1 MESLKKLKDFYW
13 PYKKMFLWSLVSML
27 LMTAITVVYPIILQ
41 MTIDDVILGGRYSLV
56 IWISLGFITVMAAK
70 GAATFFHQYLGDMF
84 GIRSVYR
91 LRKEL
96 YAKLQRLPFKY
107 YDSAKTGDLMSR
119 LTADVEGIRFFLS
132 FGFAEAIRFILL
144 VTFSLSVMFSY
155 SVPLTLVTIASLP
168 FLGAAVYRFD
178 KKVHPAFRSIRKSF
192 ARLNTKVQENISG
205 MNTVKSLSKEDF
217 EIQNFTHS
225 NDHFRTKNLNASFI
239 MSKFF
244 PLMEFI
250 GNICL
255 VALLSFG
262 GWLVMQNSLKPG
274 ELVAFFSLV
283 NYLMWPIMN
292 LGYVINL
299 FSQAKASGERLLEI
313 LDAEEEITDSGLA
326 VKNGRLNGNVVF
338 SDVSLQYTKENA
350 EALHGVSFQ
359 AERGKTIGLIGA
371 TGSGKSSIVQLL
383 SRFYEPTSGRITI
396 DGKPLEHYSIKMLR
410 SNIGVV
416 PQESFLFSS
425 TIRSNISYGK
435 PDASMD
441 EIVESAKRAQAHD
454 FIMELP
460 NQYDTM
466 LGERGLGLSGGQKQR
481 IAIARAICLNPGI
494 LILDDSTS
502 AVDMETEHRI
512 QLALREVMRDRT
524 TFIIAHRISSLKHA
538 DEILVLDKGVVKERG
553 THEQLM
559 EENGLY
565 KRIFDLQY
573 KDQNVLNEP
582 HFAG

>member
-13 PYKKMFLWSLVSML
+13 PYKKMFLWSIASML

-41 MTIDDVILGGRYSLV
+41 MTIDEVILGGKYGLV
-56 IWISLGFITVMAAK
+56 IWISLGFIAVMAAK

-178 KKVHPAFRSIRKSF
+178 KKVHPAFRNIRKSF

-299 FSQAKASGERLLEI
+299 FSQAKASGERL
-313 LDAEEEITDSGLA
+313 
-326 VKNGRLNGNVVF
+326 
-338 SDVSLQYTKENA
+338 
-350 EALHGVSFQ
+350 
-359 AERGKTIGLIGA
+359 
-371 TGSGKSSIVQLL
+371 
-383 SRFYEPTSGRITI
+383 
-396 DGKPLEHYSIKMLR
+396 
-410 SNIGVV
+410 
-416 PQESFLFSS
+416 
-425 TIRSNISYGK
+425 
-435 PDASMD
+435 
-441 EIVESAKRAQAHD
+441 
-454 FIMELP
+454 
-460 NQYDTM
+460 
-466 LGERGLGLSGGQKQR
+466 
-481 IAIARAICLNPGI
+481 
-494 LILDDSTS
+494 
-502 AVDMETEHRI
+502 
-512 QLALREVMRDRT
+512 
-524 TFIIAHRISSLKHA
+524 
-538 DEILVLDKGVVKERG
+538 
-553 THEQLM
+553 
-559 EENGLY
+559 
-565 KRIFDLQY
+565 
-573 KDQNVLNEP
+573 
-582 HFAG
+582 

>member
-13 PYKKMFLWSLVSML
+13 PYKKMFLWSIASML

-41 MTIDDVILGGRYSLV
+41 MTIDEVILGGKYGLV
-56 IWISLGFITVMAAK
+56 IWISLGFIAVMAAK

-178 KKVHPAFRSIRKSF
+178 KKVHPAFRNIRKSF

-313 LDAEEEITDSGLA
+313 LDAEEEITDTEQA
-326 VKNGRLNGNVVF
+326 VKSGRLNGDVAF

-371 TGSGKSSIVQLL
+371 TGSGKSSIIQLL

-396 DGKPLEHYSIKMLR
+396 DGKPLEHYSLKMLR

-441 EIVESAKRAQAHD
+441 EIIESAKRAQAHD

-481 IAIARAICLNPGI
+481 IAIARAICMNPGI

-524 TFIIAHRISSLKHA
+524 TFIIAHRISSLSMPTKSLFSIKA
-538 DEILVLDKGVVKERG
+538 
-553 THEQLM
+553 
-559 EENGLY
+559 
-565 KRIFDLQY
+565 
-573 KDQNVLNEP
+573 
-582 HFAG
+582 

>member
-13 PYKKMFLWSLVSML
+13 PYKKMFLWSIASML

-41 MTIDDVILGGRYSLV
+41 MTIDEVILGGKYGLV
-56 IWISLGFITVMAAK
+56 IWISLGFIAVMAAK

-178 KKVHPAFRSIRKSF
+178 KKVHPAFRNIRKSF

-313 LDAEEEITDSGLA
+313 LDAEEEITDTEQA
-326 VKNGRLNGNVVF
+326 VKSGRLNGDVVF

-371 TGSGKSSIVQLL
+371 TGSGKSSIIQLL

-396 DGKPLEHYSIKMLR
+396 DGKPLEHYSLKMLR

-441 EIVESAKRAQAHD
+441 EIIESAKRAQAHD

-481 IAIARAICLNPGI
+481 IAIARAICMNPGI

-553 THEQLM
+553 THKQLM
-559 EENGLY
+559 EANGLY

>member
-13 PYKKMFLWSLVSML
+13 PYKKMFLWSIASML

-41 MTIDDVILGGRYSLV
+41 MTIDEVILGGKYGLV
-56 IWISLGFITVMAAK
+56 IWISLGFIAVMAAK

-178 KKVHPAFRSIRKSF
+178 KKVHPAFRNIRKSF

-313 LDAEEEITDSGLA
+313 LDAEEEITDTEQA
-326 VKNGRLNGNVVF
+326 VKSGRLNGDVAF

-371 TGSGKSSIVQLL
+371 TGSGKSSIIQLL

-396 DGKPLEHYSIKMLR
+396 DGKPLEHYSLKMLR

-441 EIVESAKRAQAHD
+441 EIIESAKRAQAHD

-481 IAIARAICLNPGI
+481 IAIARAICMNPGI

-559 EENGLY
+559 EANGLY